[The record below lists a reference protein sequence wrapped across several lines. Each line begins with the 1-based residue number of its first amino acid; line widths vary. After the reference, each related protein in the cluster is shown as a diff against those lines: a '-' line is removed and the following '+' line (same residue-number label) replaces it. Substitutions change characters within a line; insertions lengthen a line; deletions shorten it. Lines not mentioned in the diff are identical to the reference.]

1 MAIRDDIKLQVQQAT
16 NIVDLIGEQLLLKHK
31 GREFV
36 GLCPFHEDRNPSMYV
51 SPAKQI
57 FHCFVCGAGG
67 DSFGWMMKFHKMT
80 FPEALKFLAERAG
93 IKVEETYDKGQQ
105 AGQNERQVIGE
116 ANGLAVMF
124 FQKLFRHPQQ
134 GTIARAYIEKRQI
147 PAALIESFQIGYA
160 PDGWDGLV
168 RQIAMNK
175 WNQRGFELAG
185 LISERRKESSEFRVP
200 SSESKDK
207 GADSRP
213 ADSPTRNFTSFYD
226 RLRHR
231 IIFPICDGLGR
242 PIAFGGRKIRDE
254 DEPKYLNSPETALF
268 HKSRTLYGLH
278 LAKKAIID
286 TRTAIIVEGYVDV
299 IACHAMGSANVV
311 ATLGTALTSDHVKEL
326 RKYCDKVVLTF
337 DADAAGQRAADRA
350 LEIFL
355 GEEVDV
361 AIAVVPEGKDPG
373 DLMLLPDGAERWKVA
388 IAAATDALD
397 YQFERVRQEM
407 DKATTMTA
415 RQRIAEDYVRKIAAL
430 DLRKTGPIR
439 KAMVIQR
446 LANLLRMGEEAVTG
460 LLKKFAPVKRPVIA
474 GAPSRPSVQGG
485 AEGQRPPEIVR
496 GATTSSAIG
505 ANSGVKPSAP
515 PFRDGALASTPDN
528 TDESA
533 HDSPFRDDGV
543 MEGEGPG
550 TAEARGFPDSSSRGV
565 TNKDGGA
572 NTTQSEKSQH
582 LVYSD
587 VASPDASANIGLVR
601 AERQFMGCLLREP
614 GLFHLT
620 LANGRPVDETL
631 TPGEMVTAQGRAL
644 YGVMYERLADGIELT
659 LSRLLADLA
668 ESGQD
673 SLAELATKIEA
684 EVDAMTAAGPTG
696 GSADRGLAGKLA
708 AAAGKILDH
717 HRKLEEASRL
727 VDVNVVTSS
736 DDQLR
741 KAMESRKAG
750 KSPLNIMRPRE

>member
-1 MAIRDDIKLQVQQAT
+1 MAIRDDIKLQVQQST
-16 NIVDLIGEQLLLKHK
+16 NLVDLIGEQLLLKHK

-67 DSFGWMMKFHKMT
+67 DAFGWMMKFHKMT

-93 IKVEETYDKGQQ
+93 IKVEETGDRGQS
-105 AGQNERQVIGE
+105 AGANDRQIIGE
-116 ANGLAVMF
+116 ANGLAVTF
-124 FQKLFRHPQQ
+124 FQKLFRHAQQ
-134 GTIARAYIEKRQI
+134 GAIARSYIENRQI
-147 PAALIESFQIGYA
+147 PPALVEAFQIGYA

-168 RQIAMNK
+168 KAISLNRWK
-175 WNQRGFELAG
+175 PRGFEMAG
-185 LISERRKESSEFRVP
+185 LISP
-200 SSESKDK
+200 
-207 GADSRP
+207 
-213 ADSPTRNFTSFYD
+213 RNNGEGFFD

-286 TRTAIIVEGYVDV
+286 SRTAIIVEGYVDV

-311 ATLGTALTSDHVKEL
+311 ATLGTALTGDHVREL

-361 AIAVVPEGKDPG
+361 AIAIVPEGKDPG
-373 DLMLLPDGAERWKVA
+373 DLMLLPDGSERWKKA

-397 YQFERVRQEM
+397 YQFARVKEQM
-407 DKATTMTA
+407 DAAQTMTA
-415 RQRIAEDYVRKIAAL
+415 RQRIAEDYLRRVAVL

-439 KAMVIQR
+439 KAMVMQR
-446 LANLLRMGEEAVTG
+446 LAQMLHLTEAAVGG
-460 LLKKFAPVKRPVIA
+460 LLKKFAPVKRVLPK
-474 GAPSRPSVQGG
+474 APSRQGG
-485 AEGQRPPEIVR
+485 AVGER
-496 GATTSSAIG
+496 
-505 ANSGVKPSAP
+505 PSATSL
-515 PFRDGALASTPDN
+515 DGSTRALAAEPASGIKRPSTPAAQQATSHEGENPVEIEPPAISDGEGFS
-528 TDESA
+528 D
-533 HDSPFRDDGV
+533 DSPFR
-543 MEGEGPG
+543 EGGIVDSEGPRIKNKQDFSDYS
-550 TAEARGFPDSSSRGV
+550 TPGV
-565 TNKDGGA
+565 ANNGQIA

-582 LVYSD
+582 SVYSD
-587 VASPDASANIGLVR
+587 VASDGSAATIRLIL

-620 LANGRPVDETL
+620 LADGRPVDEAVMPNEL
-631 TPGEMVTAQGRAL
+631 VTPAGRAL
-644 YGVMYERLADGIELT
+644 YGVMYEQLADGSSLT
-659 LSRLLADLA
+659 LAGLLAILA
-668 ESGQD
+668 EREQD
-673 SLAELATKIEA
+673 KLAELATRIER
-684 EVDAMTAAGPTG
+684 EVDEMTAASSVTNR
-696 GSADRGLAGKLA
+696 SLADKLSA
-708 AAAGKILDH
+708 AASRIIEYHQA
-717 HRKLEEASRL
+717 LEQMNGLMEPASEAS
-727 VDVNVVTSS
+727 DES
-736 DDQLR
+736 LR
-741 KAMESRKAG
+741 KQIEIKKGNR
-750 KSPLNIMRPRE
+750 SPLKIMRSEV